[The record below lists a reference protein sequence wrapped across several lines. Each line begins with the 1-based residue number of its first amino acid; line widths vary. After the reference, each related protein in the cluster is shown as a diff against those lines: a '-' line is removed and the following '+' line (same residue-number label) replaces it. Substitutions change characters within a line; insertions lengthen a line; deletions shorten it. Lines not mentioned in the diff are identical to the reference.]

1 VDFENSVIHVRR
13 SFTLDANYR
22 RIEGSTKTRQK
33 RTVPM
38 PAPVAELLE
47 VELASRKKSSWVF
60 EGSKGDALNDGWFR
74 KNRFAPAVQKLG
86 LEGITIHNLRHTCAS
101 LLIRLGNPVTNVSRI
116 LGHSTVVQTLN
127 TYGHFYQ
134 DDIKDSMA
142 TLGNAFKAVE
152 ISLGQEA
159 A

>member
-1 VDFENSVIHVRR
+1 
-13 SFTLDANYR
+13 
-22 RIEGSTKTRQK
+22 
-33 RTVPM
+33 M